1 MPSGKKRKRHKVA
14 TTNAK
19 KERELI
25 ATKRK
30 SSVILLFLFNRQI
43 VP

>member
-1 MPSGKKRKRHKVA
+1 MPSGKKEKDIKWL

-30 SSVILLFLFNRQI
+30 SS
-43 VP
+43 